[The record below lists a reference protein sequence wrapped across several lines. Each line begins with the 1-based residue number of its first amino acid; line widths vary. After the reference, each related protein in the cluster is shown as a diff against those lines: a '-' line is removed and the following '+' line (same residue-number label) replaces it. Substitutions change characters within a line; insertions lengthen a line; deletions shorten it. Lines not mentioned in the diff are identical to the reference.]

1 MLESLEKH
9 KIKNIRVM
17 PGKRLSLQLHK
28 HRSEHWVVVKGKAC
42 VEVDGEQMCL
52 GGGESTYISA
62 GVKYRLFNPGEGVLE
77 IIEVQLGEYVGED
90 DIERFDDE
98 YGRV

>member
-1 MLESLEKH
+1 VLESSDKH

-28 HRSEHWVVVKGKAC
+28 HRSEHWVVFKGRAC

-52 GGGESTYISA
+52 G
-62 GVKYRLFNPGEGVLE
+62 
-77 IIEVQLGEYVGED
+77 EYVCEG
-90 DIERFDDE
+90 DIVRFDDE